1 MSDDLSS
8 IFGTPATALGGI
20 LSRKSPSPAGQDQP
34 EAGAV
39 RTRPEE
45 APPVERPAVPA
56 ETGEND
62 APAVREEPEA
72 RPEPPSTST
81 APKRT
86 QEDHGSPARTAPP
99 AKERAR
105 TAPAGADRPHV
116 TPAKPKRPA
125 ASRTAPAAP
134 AVREPRAVRPAAT
147 PAPRSRPARTSAPVE
162 DLDVEVTS
170 QLSVYVLPEAVQ
182 AIRREREST
191 GRLNAEI
198 AFDAI
203 DSTQEVL
210 QHLVEARQMAP
221 RAEGSLFPA
230 RRAARRGRRRISE
243 QQARTLWTIQ
253 ITQAEYQVLKDLVAE
268 TGADSVSQLVSAAIE
283 AYLLDDDPGR

>member
-20 LSRKSPSPAGQDQP
+20 LSRKAPSPARQDQP

-45 APPVERPAVPA
+45 APPAQEPAAPTAPA
-56 ETGEND
+56 ESGEND

-72 RPEPPSTST
+72 GPEPASASA
-81 APKRT
+81 APERT
-86 QEDHGSPARTAPP
+86 REDHGSAARTAPP
-99 AKERAR
+99 AKERTR
-105 TAPAGADRPHV
+105 SAPAGTDRSHA
-116 TPAKPKRPA
+116 TPTKPKRPA

-134 AVREPRAVRPAAT
+134 AIREPRAVRPA
-147 PAPRSRPARTSAPVE
+147 PRPQPVRTAVPVE

-182 AIRREREST
+182 AIRRARESS

-203 DSTQEVL
+203 DSTQGLL
-210 QHLVEARQMAP
+210 QHLVEARQVAP
-221 RAEGSLFPA
+221 RSEGSLFPA

-283 AYLLDDDPGR
+283 AYLLDDDPAR